1 MITKMKKQKSKT
13 HKISPKQIFTTPT
26 SLAGAG
32 VSIMIAT
39 FVALPSTLAAS
50 LTTSYTSAFYDKVDK
65 DKHQMSVHWKYN
77 ENDGDVKVCA
87 VCVSDYSVQSAKFFR
102 DWFGVQQSAFRDW
115 FGVQQ
120 SAENVTLYRGEVVF
134 DNFEFVFEFNK
145 ASNHGNTTNDTKI
158 TNMLYYDTENEVVIE
173 YVESRGGAVKVN
185 NVEVDQWVQSTKIGR
200 VCIPEPSFTLG
211 LIKLLGS
218 LMLGSRTKKLKRP
231 KNPRL

>member
-1 MITKMKKQKSKT
+1 MKKQKSKT
-13 HKISPKQIFTTPT
+13 HKISPKQIFTAPT

-50 LTTSYTSAFYDKVDK
+50 LTTSYTSAFYDKGDP

-87 VCVSDYSVQSAKFFR
+87 VCVSDYSVQSAKIFR

-115 FGVQQ
+115 FDVQQ

-158 TNMLYYDTENEVVIE
+158 TNMLLKDTKYKNSIE
-173 YVESRGGAVKVN
+173 YVEDSGVVKVN

-218 LMLGSRTKKLKRP
+218 LMLSSRTKKLKRP

>member
-1 MITKMKKQKSKT
+1 
-13 HKISPKQIFTTPT
+13 
-26 SLAGAG
+26 
-32 VSIMIAT
+32 
-39 FVALPSTLAAS
+39 
-50 LTTSYTSAFYDKVDK
+50 
-65 DKHQMSVHWKYN
+65 MSVHWKYN

-87 VCVSDYSVQSAKFFR
+87 VCVSDYSVQSAKIFR

-115 FGVQQ
+115 FDVQQ
-120 SAENVTLYRGEVVF
+120 SAETVTLYRGEVVF

-158 TNMLYYDTENEVVIE
+158 TNMLLKDTKYKNSIE
-173 YVESRGGAVKVN
+173 YVEDSGVVKVN

-218 LMLGSRTKKLKRP
+218 LMLSSRTKKLKRP

>member
-1 MITKMKKQKSKT
+1 MKKQKSKT

-26 SLAGAG
+26 SLLGAG

-87 VCVSDYSVQSAKFFR
+87 VCVSDYSVTGFKFFR
-102 DWFGVQQSAFRDW
+102 DWFGVQQL
-115 FGVQQ
+115 
-120 SAENVTLYRGEVVF
+120 AENVTLYRGEVVF

-158 TNMLYYDTENEVVIE
+158 TNMLYYDTENENEVVIE
-173 YVESRGGAVKVN
+173 YVEDSGAVKVN

-218 LMLGSRTKKLKRP
+218 LMLSSRTKKLKRP